1 MVSSRRESQFQI
13 CTRTPKSHSLKR
25 TPPMFHLPYLFFQ
38 WSLCCFSANSY
49 GTIVFT
55 EWIVL
60 WYRIKE
66 MHSHF
71 NERSGLSA
79 PLVADDVF
87 EIILKVTVVTLEKFY
102 GLCSFQVI

>member
-1 MVSSRRESQFQI
+1 
-13 CTRTPKSHSLKR
+13 
-25 TPPMFHLPYLFFQ
+25 
-38 WSLCCFSANSY
+38 
-49 GTIVFT
+49 
-55 EWIVL
+55 
-60 WYRIKE
+60 